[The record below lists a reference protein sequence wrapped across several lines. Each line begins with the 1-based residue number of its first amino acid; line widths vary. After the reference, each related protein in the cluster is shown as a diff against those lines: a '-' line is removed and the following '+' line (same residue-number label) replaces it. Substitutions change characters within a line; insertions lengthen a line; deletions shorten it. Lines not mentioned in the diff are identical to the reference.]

1 MGSQSLFDWL
11 NSTPNRSHITLIIQ
25 TTFTLFV
32 MSYIPASALLTVL
45 LPCYDSFLIC
55 STYFYTVLDY
65 GTRFYLEEGLQP
77 RSLFGLRVVTRLSN
91 GSQVAFTLCLVFHY
105 YCLL

>member
-1 MGSQSLFDWL
+1 MIHSHMLHLSLIL
-11 NSTPNRSHITLIIQ
+11 YLG
-25 TTFTLFV
+25 
-32 MSYIPASALLTVL
+32 
-45 LPCYDSFLIC
+45 
-55 STYFYTVLDY
+55 Y
-65 GTRFYLEEGLQP
+65 GTRFCSEEGLQP